1 LACPERKGRW
11 RGRPGAA
18 RIAAAPGRAEQRGG
32 RRKEGGEGE
41 ADQWDPIVSERE
53 RKEKEGGGVG
63 WRGEGLMGR
72 WAAGPKRRGGFPVVF
87 FFFSFSN
94 SFQIN
99 LLNSNS
105 TKFLL
110 NFSQNFIIFLEVTQA
125 TKNHAKPNN
134 DAQSLVVSI
143 LIKLSLIF

>member
-1 LACPERKGRW
+1 
-11 RGRPGAA
+11 
-18 RIAAAPGRAEQRGG
+18 
-32 RRKEGGEGE
+32 
-41 ADQWDPIVSERE
+41 
-53 RKEKEGGGVG
+53 VG

-72 WAAGPKRRGGFPVVF
+72 WAAGPKRRGGFPV
-87 FFFSFSN
+87 FFSNF
-94 SFQIN
+94 FEIN